1 MQKEREL
8 KRKQIQAKKEAE
20 AQARLLVLKVIF
32 YCFKSCLSI
41 HKFIL
46 FVRKNVNVL

>member
-8 KRKQIQAKKEAE
+8 KRQQTQAKKEAE

-32 YCFKSCLSI
+32 FFLVFTGSSFL
-41 HKFIL
+41 H
-46 FVRKNVNVL
+46 RKNVNVL